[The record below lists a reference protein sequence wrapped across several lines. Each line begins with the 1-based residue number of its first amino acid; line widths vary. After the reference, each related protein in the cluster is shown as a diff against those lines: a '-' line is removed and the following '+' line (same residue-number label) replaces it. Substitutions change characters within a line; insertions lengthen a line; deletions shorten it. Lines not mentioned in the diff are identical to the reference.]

1 MCILLCSL
9 VTFVVSARA
18 AVVAVVVVAVVVR
31 TLAQMLISSFNLARA
46 QSYMLQLNLS

>member
-18 AVVAVVVVAVVVR
+18 AVVLVVVVVVR

>member
-1 MCILLCSL
+1 MCILLC
-9 VTFVVSARA
+9 
-18 AVVAVVVVAVVVR
+18 AVVLVAAVVVVVTAVVVVH